1 MAARSNAATEAA
13 ERELVITRI
22 FDAPRNLV
30 FKAWTEPHHLVHWY
44 GPRGFTVPSYT
55 LDLQPGGA
63 WRSCM
68 LSPEGREYWVR
79 GVFREIVEPERL
91 VFTYAHENEDGV
103 RGHEMLV
110 TVTFVDHGEKTKLT
124 LHQAIFESIKDRDA
138 HQGGWSSAL
147 DCLTE
152 YLGTVA

>member
-1 MAARSNAATEAA
+1 MAARSNAATESA
-13 ERELVITRI
+13 ERVLVIERV
-22 FDAPRNLV
+22 FDAPRDLV
-30 FKAWTEPHHLVHWY
+30 FRAWTEPRHLVHWY
-44 GPRGFTVPSYT
+44 GPRGFTVPSYM

-103 RGHEMLV
+103 RGHETLV
-110 TVTFVDHGEKTKLT
+110 TVTFVDHGEKTQLT

-138 HQGGWSSAL
+138 HQGGWRSAL

>member
-1 MAARSNAATEAA
+1 MAARSNAAVEAA

-22 FDAPRNLV
+22 FDAPRELV
-30 FKAWTEPHHLVHWY
+30 FRAWTEPRHLVHWY
-44 GPRGFTVPSYT
+44 GPRGFTVPSCT

-91 VFTYAHENEDGV
+91 VFTYAHENEDGTC
-103 RGHEMLV
+103 GHETVV

-124 LHQAIFESIKDRDA
+124 LPQAIFESIKDRDA
-138 HQGGWSSAL
+138 HQGGWSSSL

-152 YLGTVA
+152 YLGTVV